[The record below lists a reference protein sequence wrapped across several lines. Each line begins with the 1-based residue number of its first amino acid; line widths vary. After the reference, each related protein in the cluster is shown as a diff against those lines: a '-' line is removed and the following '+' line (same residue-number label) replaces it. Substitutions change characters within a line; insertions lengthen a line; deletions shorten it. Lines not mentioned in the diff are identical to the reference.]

1 MSHYIHGSDPSEQN
15 RLARLND
22 LINDRCFPKITIDPG
37 MRVLDVGSGLGQLT
51 YRLSQL
57 VGTKGSCLGVERDLN
72 QLKKAREKFAAS
84 NLEFRE
90 GDALQLPLSAGE
102 VESFDAA
109 HTRFLLEHLSNPA
122 QAVSQ
127 MARALKPG
135 GRIFLFDDDHETM
148 VLYPE
153 PPGFKGLWSAYM
165 DSYVEVGNDPFIG
178 RKMPKLLQEQGFKTV
193 RNDVVF
199 FGDCYGTETFPWFV
213 ANLAEVIATSKDVL
227 LKADL
232 IKENAFESAIRHIYE
247 WAKNPHASMW
257 YNIAFTEGVK

>member
-1 MSHYIHGSDPSEQN
+1 MSHYIHGSDPAEQN

-22 LINDRCFPKITIDPG
+22 LINDRCFPKIKIKPG
-37 MRVLDVGSGLGQLT
+37 MHVLDVGSGLGQLT
-51 YRLSQL
+51 YRLSKAAG
-57 VGTKGSCLGVERDLN
+57 VNGKCLGIERDVN
-72 QLKKAREKFAAS
+72 QLTKAQEKFTAS
-84 NLEFRE
+84 NLEFRQ
-90 GDALQLPLSAGE
+90 GDALQLPLGVNE
-102 VESFDAA
+102 VGMFDAV

-127 MARALKPG
+127 MTIALKPG

-153 PPGFKGLWSAYM
+153 PPGFKELWTAYM

-178 RKMPKLLQEQGFKTV
+178 RKMPELLQDHGLREIK
-193 RNDVVF
+193 NDVVF

-213 ANLAEVIATSKDVL
+213 ANLAEVIATSKEVL
-227 LKADL
+227 LQSDL
-232 IKENAFESAIRHIYE
+232 IKEKAYDAAIQNIYE

-257 YNIAFTEGVK
+257 YNIAFAEGVK